1 MIIRGCKMF
10 YLIALIGCMLLS
22 VGVLPSFAG
31 DTHKK
36 LDLYEQD
43 AYGQIIQDGAKGKL
57 EYTLAGPNLVFEF
70 KASGLDRNTEYA
82 LIRSR
87 EPEVV
92 ISCLDMRL

>member
-36 LDLYEQD
+36 LERFTNR
-43 AYGQIIQDGAKGKL
+43 
-57 EYTLAGPNLVFEF
+57 TLTD
-70 KASGLDRNTEYA
+70 K
-82 LIRSR
+82 
-87 EPEVV
+87 
-92 ISCLDMRL
+92 